1 MTEQDLHASLTRL
14 YWLTGLFGAI
24 GSISYFWID
33 GPKAA
38 LSFALGTAGSFGNL
52 WLFVWLTS
60 AIAPGDYPRKPWK
73 ASLFVIRFGLLL
85 LFGYVIVKSLNIN
98 GLAVILGLLVSTV
111 AVLASLP
118 LEIVER
124 LLRNRSSH

>member
-1 MTEQDLHASLTRL
+1 
-14 YWLTGLFGAI
+14 
-24 GSISYFWID
+24 
-33 GPKAA
+33 
-38 LSFALGTAGSFGNL
+38 L

-60 AIAPGDYPRKPWK
+60 AIAPGDHHRKPWK
-73 ASLFVIRFGLLL
+73 AGLFVMRFGLLF

-118 LEIVER
+118 LEIIER